1 MSKQT
6 PLGTIAPEIRAG
18 LSRYIDHS
26 LNCCVEPDG
35 RKTILSG
42 PEIESLF
49 ALDRFVWSA
58 LATPFAPFRISVA
71 IDLANEHEQG
81 ELRQRHASERWKY
94 AKSASPNPYCQDTLD
109 LAAHLQRISHSV
121 GTFDPSKPEAAQLAH
136 APHLRLLLDT
146 FFHHPICTCGGG
158 DINSPAVHEGLIK
171 AEIYNEFVAQF
182 RQAML
187 ARKLLRRERHSWH
200 MGCRENQTSLRA
212 YLDGLFTRHPSLTVL
227 HLRLFHA
234 KNRANLISAPVGDQ
248 HRDLHELRACR
259 TVFFDR
265 MRRKPALFTP
275 KPGYV
280 WAILPSLEGGYD
292 LHLTLLFDTVALCKV
307 LDDKRVEAEQAGTIL
322 EDHADQIGAYWMRTA
337 TEGQGGYLRGDRNDW
352 LYGPG
357 WVHGEVCADDVRRR
371 EKLQETLGYLP
382 MRRALVRLKN
392 EPEGE
397 YFGMRERRARTPRR
411 PARLTKTDA

>member
-18 LSRYIDHS
+18 LTRYIDHS

-42 PEIESLF
+42 PEIGSLF

-58 LATPFAPFRISVA
+58 LATPFAPFRISGTMH
-71 IDLANEHEQG
+71 LASEHEQG
-81 ELRQRHASERWKY
+81 APHERYSSERWKY
-94 AKSASPNPYCQDTLD
+94 TKSASPNPYCQDTLD
-109 LAAHLQRISHSV
+109 LAAQLQRISHYAE
-121 GTFDPSKPEAAQLAH
+121 TFDPSKQAAAQLEH

-146 FFHHPICTCGGG
+146 FFHHPIQNCGGS
-158 DINSPAVHEGLIK
+158 DINSPTVHGGLIK
-171 AEIYNEFVAQF
+171 AEICNNFVAQF

-187 ARKLLRRERHSWH
+187 ARKFLRRERHNWH
-200 MGCRENQTSLRA
+200 MGCRENLTNLRA
-212 YLDGLFTRHPSLTVL
+212 YLGGLFTRHQSLTVL

-234 KNRANLISAPVGDQ
+234 KNRASLISAPVEDQ
-248 HRDLHELRACR
+248 HQDLRELRACR
-259 TVFFDR
+259 NVFFDR
-265 MRRKPALFTP
+265 MRRKPALFTQ

-292 LHLTLLFDTVALCKV
+292 LHLTLLFDSVALCKV

-322 EDHADQIGAYWMRTA
+322 EDHADQIGAYWVRTA
-337 TEGQGGYLRGDRNDW
+337 TAGEGGYLRGDKNGW
-352 LYGPG
+352 LYGPD
-357 WVHGEVCADDVRRR
+357 WVHGEVCADDVGRR

-397 YFGMRERRARTPRR
+397 YFGMREGKSRAPRR
-411 PARLTKTDA
+411 SARQTKTDS